1 MDHKSSFF
9 KKADLFLAVA
19 LLLLGFAAFA
29 LLRSGQ
35 KDGSFAR
42 VTVGGSLYG
51 TYALAEDQTVEI
63 ETAYG
68 RNVLRI
74 EGGKAF
80 MQEADCPNHDCVE
93 KGAVAKTGQIIL
105 CLPHRL
111 AVTIVNDDKEEANDA
126 ISY

>member
-1 MDHKSSFF
+1 MEHRPSFF
-9 KKADLFLAVA
+9 KKADIFLAIA
-19 LLLLGFAAFA
+19 LLLLGFGTLA
-29 LLRSGQ
+29 LLKSGQ

-42 VTVGGSLYG
+42 VTVDGTLYG
-51 TYALAEDQTVEI
+51 TYRLDEDRTVDI
-63 ETAYG
+63 ETPYG

-105 CLPHRL
+105 CLPHKL
-111 AVTIVNDDKEEANDA
+111 AVTIVNEGEEAPDA